1 MSGAQFNLDNLTV
14 IVDSN
19 KYISLGPLA
28 EIMNIEPLANR
39 LRDFGWAVNEIDG
52 HDMSQIVGTLEK
64 VPFTSGK
71 PSAIIANT
79 VKGKG
84 VSFMENV
91 PMWHYRAPN
100 KEEVELALQELKEGL
115 DR

>member
-1 MSGAQFNLDNLTV
+1 
-14 IVDSN
+14 
-19 KYISLGPLA
+19 
-28 EIMNIEPLANR
+28 MNIQPLGDR

-52 HDMSQIVGTLEK
+52 HDMGQVVGALEK

-71 PSAIIANT
+71 PNAIVANT
-79 VKGKG
+79 IKGKG

-91 PMWHYRAPN
+91 AMWHYRGPN
-100 KEEVELALQELKEGL
+100 KEEAELALQELKEAL